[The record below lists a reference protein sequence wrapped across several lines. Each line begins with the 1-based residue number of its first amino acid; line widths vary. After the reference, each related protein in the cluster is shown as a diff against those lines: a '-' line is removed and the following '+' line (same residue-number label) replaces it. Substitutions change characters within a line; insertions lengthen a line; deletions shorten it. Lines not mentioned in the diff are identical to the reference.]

1 MAGKTLPLCA
11 ATLTLYDM
19 NLNRNEYVLRRE
31 RLHKGI
37 FILPTLIF
45 AVPLIPMVALWF
57 FLSVAQ
63 QKAIEVFQQMQGQS
77 TPSGLLFLPLL
88 VLAIPWMLVFLGS
101 FVSTLLAYLKS
112 EVLLTNQRLFFRTGF
127 IRRVSGELP
136 LENIETIFLVE
147 PILGRIFG
155 FGTISLTSVGGARF
169 SLRYMS
175 APQTFHASLQQ
186 AVAYAK
192 TLSFRTKPTAQV
204 APSPSST
211 RTAGSTPKDVVKQH
225 EPPAPSPDDH
235 SRFMP
240 KN

>member
-1 MAGKTLPLCA
+1 
-11 ATLTLYDM
+11 
-19 NLNRNEYVLRRE
+19 LRRE

-37 FILPTLIF
+37 FILPALIF
-45 AVPLIPMVALWF
+45 AVPLFPMAGLCLALSF
-57 FLSVAQ
+57 MH
-63 QKAIEVFQQMQGQS
+63 QKANEVVQQMQAQS
-77 TPSGLLFLPLL
+77 DPSGLLYLPVL

-101 FVSTLLAYLKS
+101 FVSTLLDYLKS

-192 TLSFRTKPTAQV
+192 TLSFRTKPPAQV

-211 RTAGSTPKDVVKQH
+211 RTAGSTPKEVVKQH
-225 EPPAPSPDDH
+225 APPAASPDDH